1 MFVDS
6 LLDDV
11 NDGVLEVI
19 TFETIRLL
27 ETFHDRIKYLFETTA
42 NGFNQ
47 LNDYVNA
54 LIDLITTEYSPL
66 LVKLPN

>member
-1 MFVDS
+1 MFVDGI
-6 LLDDV
+6 LNQF

-27 ETFHDRIKYLFETTA
+27 KTSHDRIKYLFETTA

-47 LNDYVNA
+47 LDDYVNA
-54 LIDLITTEYSPL
+54 LIDLITAEYSPL
-66 LVKLPN
+66 FVKLPN